1 MLYWLLYPMSGDVSL
16 FNLFGYITFR
26 AAYATIT
33 ALILAFLA
41 GPAIIRFLQRHQIGQ
56 TIREDGPRTHLSKKG
71 TPTMGG
77 LIILLSVLVP
87 VLLWG
92 RLDNVYLL
100 MVLISTVWMGLI
112 GLLDDYLKVI
122 KKCPKG
128 LVGRYKLIGQFAL
141 GLGLGAWLYF
151 APPVSGGT
159 SLSTSNSIVPAVRT
173 VDLDAPDGISIHS
186 TETTVPFFKHIRIDF
201 GILYILFVAFI
212 LAGTANAVNLT
223 DGLDGLATGVSLV
236 SILAF
241 GALAYVLGHFNFA
254 HYLQF
259 SYLPGVG
266 EVAVFAGSMAG
277 ACLGFLWY
285 NAPPASVF
293 MGDTGSLALGGAI
306 GSMAVV
312 TRNELLLAVV
322 GGVFVAEVL
331 SVMIQ
336 VGHYRRTKRRIFRMA
351 PIHHHFE
358 MLGWAES
365 KVVIRFWIIAILLG
379 LIGLSTFKIR

>member
-1 MLYWLLYPMSGDVSL
+1 MLYWLLYPLSDSVSL

-26 AAYATIT
+26 AAYATIS
-33 ALILAFLA
+33 ALILSFLM
-41 GPAIIRFLQRHQIGQ
+41 GPVIIRFLRKHQIGQ
-56 TIREDGPRTHLSKKG
+56 TVREDGPQTHLSKQG

-77 LIILLSVLVP
+77 LLILMSVFIP

-92 RLDNVYLL
+92 RLDNTYLL
-100 MVLISTVWMGLI
+100 IVLISTMWMGLI
-112 GLLDDYLKVI
+112 GLLDDYLKVVRH
-122 KKCPKG
+122 CSKG
-128 LVGRYKLIGQFAL
+128 LIGRYKLIGQFTL
-141 GLGLGAWLYF
+141 GLGVGAWLFF
-151 APPVSGGT
+151 APPVPGASS
-159 SLSTSNSIVPAVRT
+159 SLMVSSVVPAVRT
-173 VDLDAPDGISIHS
+173 VDLDSPDGITINA

-201 GILYILFVAFI
+201 GVLYILFVAFI

-241 GALAYVLGHFNFA
+241 GALAYVLGHVNFA
-254 HYLQF
+254 RYLQF

-266 EVAVFAGSMAG
+266 EIAVFAGAMAG
-277 ACLGFLWY
+277 ACLGFLWF
-285 NAPPASVF
+285 NAPPATVF

-312 TRNELLLAVV
+312 TRNELLLALV
-322 GGVFVAEVL
+322 GGIFVAEVL
-331 SVMIQ
+331 SVALQ
-336 VGHYRRTKRRIFRMA
+336 VGHYRRTGRRVFRMA

>member
-1 MLYWLLYPMSGDVSL
+1 MLYWLLYPLSGDVSL

-33 ALILAFLA
+33 ALVLAFLA
-41 GPAIIRFLQRHQIGQ
+41 GPAVIRFLKRRQIGQ
-56 TIREDGPRTHLSKKG
+56 EVRDDGPSTHLTKQG

-77 LIILLSVLVP
+77 LIILLSVVVP
-87 VLLWG
+87 VLLWA
-92 RLDNVYLL
+92 RLDNVYLV
-100 MVLISTVWMGLI
+100 MVLVSTVWMGLI

-122 KKCPKG
+122 RKCPKG
-128 LVGRYKLIGQFAL
+128 LIGRYKLVGQFVL

-151 APPVSGGT
+151 APPASGDVFLEPSH
-159 SLSTSNSIVPAVRT
+159 SLVPAVRT
-173 VDLDAPDGISIHS
+173 IDLESPDGISITS
-186 TETTVPFFKHIRIDF
+186 TETTVPFFKEVRIDF
-201 GILYILFVAFI
+201 GVLYILFVAFI
-212 LAGTANAVNLT
+212 LAGTSNAVNLT

-241 GALAYVLGHFNFA
+241 GALAYVLGHVNFA
-254 HYLQF
+254 RYLQF

-266 EVAVFAGSMAG
+266 EVAVFAGAMAG

-285 NAPPASVF
+285 NAPPATVF

-312 TRNELLLAVV
+312 TRNELLLALV

-336 VGHYRRTKRRIFRMA
+336 VGHYKRTKRRIFRMA

-358 MLGWAES
+358 MMGWAES
-365 KVVIRFWIIAILLG
+365 KVVVRFWIIAILLG
-379 LIGLSTFKIR
+379 LLGLSTFKIR